1 MNGLIIVLIH
11 ISCMCKHFGFL
22 LLTRSEGNRHCSHIG
37 AHQRSKEKH
46 GQNKGGTNVFVIQNI
61 YKNVGKIH

>member
-1 MNGLIIVLIH
+1 
-11 ISCMCKHFGFL
+11 MCKHFGFL

-46 GQNKGGTNVFVIQNI
+46 GQNKGGDIADVIVIQNTKHI
-61 YKNVGKIH
+61 YIGHMG